1 MGKRA
6 AGKYPNM
13 YIDVAARLA
22 ELGRVPYSAKKFFVK
37 HQDRILFGTDCTPL
51 GMGYHKIYYRF
62 FETKDEYFPYQRRRT
77 SGTGKMG
84 NLRNRTGR

>member
-1 MGKRA
+1 
-6 AGKYPNM
+6 M
-13 YIDVAARLA
+13 YIDVAAEA
-22 ELGRVPYSAKKFFVK
+22 VELGRVPYSAKKFCE

-62 FETKDEYFPYQRRRT
+62 FAGQRRGIFRILRRRT